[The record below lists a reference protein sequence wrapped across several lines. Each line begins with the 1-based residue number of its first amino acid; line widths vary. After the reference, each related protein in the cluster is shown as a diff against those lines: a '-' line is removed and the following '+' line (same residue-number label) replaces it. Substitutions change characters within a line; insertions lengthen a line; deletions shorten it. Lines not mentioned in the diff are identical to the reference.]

1 MHYYGGVLEMGLLI
15 GMPCIDR
22 DRSLDIVG
30 AYLDESSVEL
40 CRHHQQQTDKTQNQG
55 LTATL

>member
-1 MHYYGGVLEMGLLI
+1 MGLLI